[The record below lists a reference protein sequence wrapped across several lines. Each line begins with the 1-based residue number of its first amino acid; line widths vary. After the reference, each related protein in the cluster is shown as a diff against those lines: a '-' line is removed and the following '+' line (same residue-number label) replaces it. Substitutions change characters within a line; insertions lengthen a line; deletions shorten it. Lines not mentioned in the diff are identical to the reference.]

1 MKKQKCTR
9 ERTTEFLQD
18 IFGSALSE
26 GTLKNW
32 TAEVYSCLT
41 QAEEQIKEQLKHAT
55 NLHVD
60 ETGMFCENKLYWIH
74 SASTDIYTHYGIH

>member
-1 MKKQKCTR
+1 MEKQKYTQ
-9 ERTTEFLQD
+9 ERIIEFLQD
-18 IFGSALSE
+18 IFGCALSE

-32 TAEVYSCLT
+32 TAEAYSCLT
-41 QAEEQIKEQLKHAT
+41 QTEEQIKGQLNYTT